1 MKRFYSVALASMA
14 ALAAIAAP
22 ASAATLRV
30 PQAAISGT
38 SLQDYLNGVGESINV
53 TTDQVNIQR
62 WKTTISGNSTM
73 TLQISLAGNP
83 RADAVGV
90 YNANGPDSPPLYEVF
105 PGSAPANW
113 FAIASFRPATSQLI
127 VSRFDQSG
135 VLQAGPITYN
145 GVNTSDF
152 GYYIQGPNG
161 TMYTQDSRQPG
172 TNSTQ
177 AVVYAGT
184 GDNFGCWWLC
194 FEDSPLGGQGSD
206 LSFDDAVLFLES
218 VNPTPVSHTTWGSVK
233 ARFR

>member
-22 ASAATLRV
+22 ASAATLRA

-38 SLQDYLNGVGESINV
+38 SLQTYFNGVGESINV
-53 TTDQVNIQR
+53 TTDQLNIQR

>member
-1 MKRFYSVALASMA
+1 VKRFYSVALASMV
-14 ALAAIAAP
+14 ALATIAAP
-22 ASAATLRV
+22 ARAAVLRA
-30 PQAAISGT
+30 PQAVVSGT

-53 TTDQVNIQR
+53 ATDQLNVQR

-83 RADAVGV
+83 RSDAVGI
-90 YNANGPDSPPLYEVF
+90 YNADSPVVPPLYEVF

-113 FAIASFRPATSQLI
+113 FAIASFRAATNQL
-127 VSRFDQSG
+127 
-135 VLQAGPITYN
+135 
-145 GVNTSDF
+145 
-152 GYYIQGPNG
+152 IQGPNG

-177 AVVYAGT
+177 ALVFAGT

-194 FEDSPLGGQGSD
+194 FEDSPLGGVGSD
-206 LSFDDAVLFLES
+206 LSFNDAVLFLES